1 MTFKLLEDSDDKDV
15 LYVDPDDKVI
25 INGFVADVYMSLVL
39 IVEYDLGT
47 PVSRETHY
55 NSYAMMKS
63 TSWVNGRT
71 ITSFTVGATIFIP
84 FNGERLLLQNTD
96 RISINDDDDSL
107 NIELEL
113 RSDEI
118 CMILGAKPLIFENI
132 EDKSSSKPREIDSMN
147 RLSLKAADKN
157 DSSKVTIHQQQQEQQ
172 SNDGEYKTMIGFDL
186 VVIHPKKGPLAHEQ
200 NMLEV
205 LAEDN
210 NRRLGQAD
218 SEDGGDGTR
227 PNFRGKDDDKGIDD
241 RNKKE
246 KDEKGHSDSEE
257 DNKKLKAQSTKG
269 FSVTKQDVVKTLSS
283 SKDKNKIKGKAY
295 DDGDDDDI
303 QSIADSIVAGDSEN
317 SSLRLDALYYTSVG
331 YSKDVNKFEWDVVSE
346 KSSQF
351 GGGIYPDRL
360 DREAYRGIG
369 FYAPNDR
376 NSLLAQS
383 LQLKLISQDHSGM
396 TMLKDR
402 SELMRGG
409 VRDNDRSNINQ
420 NELLR
425 IAPKTIVSINSNT
438 SHMRDITRGA
448 KSRLSRYGID
458 SALIDTPLEAILGS
472 NSHNIDDNRRNNNS
486 SSKGKNI
493 VVDIDLEA
501 RDELNL
507 HEINI
512 QFAGYR
518 AGSKVVVNNNNNNNN
533 TSSTTNDIQ
542 SMKHFEY
549 QPKAIFFSFQFYS
562 CMPTRTEVMRLI
574 PADDGQICVLAR
586 DEAYARDDPPLSLR
600 YLIDCSTASP
610 HEAIEFAEYLATC
623 SLYIDIF
630 DADSLLHIGTCGIP
644 LRRLMRQ
651 GQITMKM
658 AVECDVINAEL
669 MSCQGQSDLNSN
681 VIADGGPMEG
691 LIVGAVQLIL
701 TNYGQHGSNSSNNS
715 NSNTGPM
722 KVKQVKNDFNNE
734 DNHVDEMNWRAFGI
748 QKNINNNKQQQQQQ
762 QLYVSSNRPRN
773 SVRAKPLSES
783 APELSKALSDVR
795 HSSTS
800 DGQQYSGASLR
811 SLTTTRGDPG
821 LCTLTYDEVAIIFRR
836 FRGPLKGTCQYAGDL
851 LTLLDMP
858 SLSIA
863 LKKLVHAYSAFG
875 DYEGLMK
882 VITIVTKVIIIFY
895 L

>member
-15 LYVDPDDKVI
+15 LYVDPDDKIV
-25 INGFVADVYMSLVL
+25 INGFVADVLMSLAL

-47 PVSRETHY
+47 PVSRETHF

-96 RISINDDDDSL
+96 RSIVDDNDDSL

-118 CMILGAKPLIFENI
+118 CMILGAKPLIFDNI
-132 EDKSSSKPREIDSMN
+132 DEKSSSMPREIDAMN

-157 DSSKVTIHQQQQEQQ
+157 DSSKVTMHQQQLQQQ
-172 SNDGEYKTMIGFDL
+172 SFDGENKTMIGFDL
-186 VVIHPKKGPLAHEQ
+186 VVIHPKKGRLEHEQ
-200 NMLEV
+200 NMLDL

-210 NRRLGQAD
+210 KRRLVQAAG
-218 SEDGGDGTR
+218 SEDDDGDG
-227 PNFRGKDDDKGIDD
+227 RGTKLKSGEKNDDKGVDD
-241 RNKKE
+241 GSKKD
-246 KDEKGHSDSEE
+246 KDAKGRSDSDE
-257 DNKKLKAQSTKG
+257 DNKKLKVQSTKG
-269 FSVTKQDVVKTLSS
+269 FSVTKQDVKAISS
-283 SKDKNKIKGKAY
+283 SKDKDKVKGKAY
-295 DDGDDDDI
+295 DADDDDDI

-317 SSLRLDALYYTSVG
+317 SSLRLDALYYTSIG
-331 YSKDVNKFEWDVVSE
+331 YTKDVNKFEWDVVSE
-346 KSSQF
+346 ESSQL

-360 DREAYRGIG
+360 DRAAYRGIG

-383 LQLKLISQDHSGM
+383 LQLKLVSQDHSGM
-396 TMLKDR
+396 TMLKER
-402 SELMRGG
+402 SELIG
-409 VRDNDRSNINQ
+409 VRDGKSNINQ
-420 NELLR
+420 NEMLR
-425 IAPKTIVSINSNT
+425 IAPKTVVSINSNA

-458 SALIDTPLEAILGS
+458 SALIDTPLEAILGGS
-472 NSHNIDDNRRNNNS
+472 NNHNIDDNRRSSS

-518 AGSKVVVNNNNNNNN
+518 AGSKVVVVNN
-533 TSSTTNDIQ
+533 TTSTTNDMQ

-549 QPKAIFFSFQFYS
+549 SPKAIYFSFQFYS

-574 PADDGQICVLAR
+574 PADNGQICVLAR
-586 DEAYARDDPPLSLR
+586 DEAYARDDPPLLLR

-610 HEAIEFAEYLATC
+610 HEAVEFAEYLATC
-623 SLYIDIF
+623 SLYIDVF

-701 TNYGQHGSNSSNNS
+701 TNHGQHGSNRS
-715 NSNTGPM
+715 NSGGLM
-722 KVKQVKNDFNNE
+722 KVKELKNNYNNE

-748 QKNINNNKQQQQQQ
+748 QKSINNNNMQQQQQY
-762 QLYVSSNRPRN
+762 LSSNRPRN

-783 APELSKALSDVR
+783 APELSKALSDAR
-795 HSSTS
+795 QSSTS
-800 DGQQYSGASLR
+800 DSQQYSGASLR
-811 SLTTTRGDPG
+811 SLTATRGGPG

-851 LTLLDMP
+851 LALLDMP

-882 VITIVTKVIIIFY
+882 VIVIVIISY
-895 L
+895 LLIDIISSSL

>member
-15 LYVDPDDKVI
+15 LYVDPDDKIV
-25 INGFVADVYMSLVL
+25 INGFVADVLMSLAL

-96 RISINDDDDSL
+96 RSIIDDNDDSL
-107 NIELEL
+107 NVELDL

-118 CMILGAKPLIFENI
+118 CMILGAKPLIFDNI
-132 EDKSSSKPREIDSMN
+132 DEKSSSKLREIDAMN

-157 DSSKVTIHQQQQEQQ
+157 DSSKVTIHQQQLLQQ
-172 SNDGEYKTMIGFDL
+172 SYDGEYKTMIGFDL
-186 VVIHPKKGPLAHEQ
+186 VVIHPKKGPLEHEQ

-210 NRRLGQAD
+210 NRRRRQAVG
-218 SEDGGDGTR
+218 SEDDDVDGKGTKLKSG
-227 PNFRGKDDDKGIDD
+227 GKDDDKGVDGGS
-241 RNKKE
+241 KKD
-246 KDEKGHSDSEE
+246 KDEKGRSDSEE
-257 DNKKLKAQSTKG
+257 DNKKLKVQSTKG
-269 FSVTKQDVVKTLSS
+269 FSVTKQDVVKAISS
-283 SKDKNKIKGKAY
+283 SKDKVKGKVY
-295 DDGDDDDI
+295 DGDDDDDI

-317 SSLRLDALYYTSVG
+317 SSLRLDALYYTSIG
-331 YSKDVNKFEWDVVSE
+331 YTKDVNKFEWDVVSE
-346 KSSQF
+346 ESSQL

-360 DREAYRGIG
+360 DRAAYRGIG
-369 FYAPNDR
+369 FHAPNDR

-383 LQLKLISQDHSGM
+383 LQLKLVSQDHSGM
-396 TMLKDR
+396 TMLKER
-402 SELMRGG
+402 SELIG
-409 VRDNDRSNINQ
+409 VRDGKSNINQ

-425 IAPKTIVSINSNT
+425 IAPKTVVSINSNT

-458 SALIDTPLEAILGS
+458 SALIDTPIEAILGGS
-472 NSHNIDDNRRNNNS
+472 NHHNIDDNRRSS

-518 AGSKVVVNNNNNNNN
+518 AGNKVVVVNN
-533 TSSTTNDIQ
+533 TTSTTNDIQ

-549 QPKAIFFSFQFYS
+549 APKAIYFSFQFYS
-562 CMPTRTEVMRLI
+562 CMPTRSEVMRLI
-574 PADDGQICVLAR
+574 PSDNGQICVLAR

-610 HEAIEFAEYLATC
+610 YEAVEFAEYLATC
-623 SLYIDIF
+623 SLYIDVF

-701 TNYGQHGSNSSNNS
+701 TNHGQHGSNKS
-715 NSNTGPM
+715 NSGG
-722 KVKQVKNDFNNE
+722 KVQQLKNNYNNE

-748 QKNINNNKQQQQQQ
+748 QKNINNNNYNKQQQQQY
-762 QLYVSSNRPRN
+762 LSSNRPRN

-795 HSSTS
+795 QSSTS
-800 DGQQYSGASLR
+800 DSQQYSGASLR
-811 SLTTTRGDPG
+811 SLTTTRGGPG

-851 LTLLDMP
+851 LALLDMP

-882 VITIVTKVIIIFY
+882 VIIIVIIVFY